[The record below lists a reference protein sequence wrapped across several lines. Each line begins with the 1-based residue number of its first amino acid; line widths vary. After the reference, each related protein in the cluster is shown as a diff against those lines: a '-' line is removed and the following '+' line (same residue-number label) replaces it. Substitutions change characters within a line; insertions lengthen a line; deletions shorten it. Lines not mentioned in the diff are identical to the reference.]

1 MDKSIKFLIPLGS
14 DFNPRISSSPYLV
27 RNRLLN
33 GLSRHVNKLNGKL
46 LDFGCGA
53 KPYKNII
60 NVVEYIG
67 LDFPSEGPDH
77 NNEQIDV
84 FYDGKNIPFEDNFF
98 DSIFSSEV
106 FEHVF
111 NLDEVLHELFRV
123 LKPGGFILITCPFVI
138 GEHEQP
144 NDFAR
149 YTSFALKHIMVKGGF
164 EVIHYEKLGGSI
176 DAIVQLRLTYFQ
188 KNIMPYFEKIP
199 VLRSILRKGVNT
211 LLNVYANIS
220 GKLLPKSDELYLNNL
235 IICRK
240 PGA

>member
-1 MDKSIKFLIPLGS
+1 
-14 DFNPRISSSPYLV
+14 
-27 RNRLLN
+27 
-33 GLSRHVNKLNGKL
+33 
-46 LDFGCGA
+46 
-53 KPYKNII
+53 
-60 NVVEYIG
+60 
-67 LDFPSEGPDH
+67 
-77 NNEQIDV
+77 
-84 FYDGKNIPFEDNFF
+84 FF

-123 LKPGGFILITCPFVI
+123 LKPGGIILITCPFVI

-235 IICRK
+235 IVCRK